1 MKKIEKKFA
10 QNEKKG
16 KKRIA
21 KKSFAKKNLEKKLV
35 KEFAKKIGEKSRKEI
50 LGENLDFC
58 LEEIIFVKNLLFGQN
73 WNFNRVCEGGD
84 DVYFWTIV

>member
-1 MKKIEKKFA
+1 MKKREKKES
-10 QNEKKG
+10 QKKVSQ
-16 KKRIA
+16 KKIW
-21 KKSFAKKNLEKKLV
+21 KKKLV